1 MCLLQ
6 ACIHHG
12 ADADETCV
20 DCLKS
25 KANIG
30 RPKGLRDDLVFLL
43 EEDLSHIN
51 LCSLHCKMHN
61 TEQLL
66 GSLGLSAYRVGC
78 LHLLNAALSSY
89 GAESQQD
96 FSCIKVKEK
105 PGQQTG
111 IERAN
116 IKVASFSG
124 GTERQILKNID
135 NIVNTGL
142 PLDKVS
148 GYYQD
153 SEGGGRE
160 EVMEYLVSFQ
170 QQKEGHLSN

>member
-1 MCLLQ
+1 MGIVPIGFKGKSSKCPISVSYCNCQLQ
-6 ACIHHG
+6 GTEACIHHG

-51 LCSLHCKMHN
+51 LCSLHCEMRN

-66 GSLGLSAYRVGC
+66 GSLGLSARRVGC
-78 LHLLNAALSSY
+78 LHLLDAALSSY

-96 FSCIKVKEK
+96 FSCIKVEEK

-124 GTERQILKNID
+124 EFCSGID
-135 NIVNTGL
+135 LHI
-142 PLDKVS
+142 
-148 GYYQD
+148 
-153 SEGGGRE
+153 
-160 EVMEYLVSFQ
+160 F
-170 QQKEGHLSN
+170 

>member
-1 MCLLQ
+1 MCLLNT
-6 ACIHHG
+6 
-12 ADADETCV
+12 EKVFCV
-20 DCLKS
+20 VLGDVKLTLGTWKHILTMYFTLHYKLQTRSILFAWCLLCS
-25 KANIG
+25 LFSLIVP

-51 LCSLHCKMHN
+51 LCSLHCEMCN

-96 FSCIKVKEK
+96 FSRIKVKKK

-124 GTERQILKNID
+124 EFCSGID
-135 NIVNTGL
+135 VHIN
-142 PLDKVS
+142 
-148 GYYQD
+148 
-153 SEGGGRE
+153 
-160 EVMEYLVSFQ
+160 
-170 QQKEGHLSN
+170 

>member
-111 IERAN
+111 IESQS
-116 IKVASFSG
+116 KHQSG
-124 GTERQILKNID
+124 IIFWRNRKTDPKEHRQYCQYW
-135 NIVNTGL
+135 TS
-142 PLDKVS
+142 P
-148 GYYQD
+148 
-153 SEGGGRE
+153 
-160 EVMEYLVSFQ
+160 
-170 QQKEGHLSN
+170 